1 MRVTR
6 KGIYSASVAARIS
19 GTKRHSTRVVLAL
32 PGAHRH
38 PFETG
43 LIADMARRVA
53 TLGDFL
59 APGAGVDAWM
69 YTSQTHRL
77 PELRLSQAAGWIAD
91 WAVLPREPL
100 LSQDAARGNLLTQ
113 HTARYELFGPE
124 DAAEAI
130 RGIMR
135 SLPENEGPTLVLFFI
150 WGFHSDGPYMADELE
165 GASGEN
171 VFWQFVGDTGT
182 GSSVLDHL
190 DRLRA
195 EAPHISNVNLYQGW
209 DSIQDTP
216 DYLFFRGV
224 LKPFVRWRKALPQMR
239 S

>member
-1 MRVTR
+1 MTR

-19 GTKRHSTRVVLAL
+19 GTRRHSTRLVLAL

-43 LIADMARRVA
+43 LIADIARRVA

-59 APGAGVDAWM
+59 TPGAGVDAWM
-69 YTSQTHRL
+69 YTSHTHRL
-77 PELRLSQAAGWIAD
+77 PELRLSQVAEWIAD
-91 WAVLPREPL
+91 WAVLPHEPL
-100 LSQDAARGNLLTQ
+100 LSQDAALRGNLLTQ

-130 RGIMR
+130 RGIVQ
-135 SLPENEGPTLVLFFI
+135 SLHADEGPTLVLFFI
-150 WGFHSDGPYMADELE
+150 WGFHSPGPYLADELDR
-165 GASGEN
+165 ASGEN
-171 VFWQFVGDTGT
+171 VFWQFVGDPGA

-190 DRLRA
+190 DRLQA
-195 EAPHISNVNLYQGW
+195 EAPHISNVSLYQGW
-209 DSIQDTP
+209 DSIEDTP

-224 LKPFVRWRKALPQMR
+224 LKPFVRWRKALPQVQN
-239 S
+239 